1 LGMDYRKAGVDIAT
15 LDRIKKRMSRAVK
28 RTFTEN
34 VVTEFGH
41 FGGGFRLKGYRKPV
55 LVAST
60 DNIGTK
66 AKVARLAG
74 RYDTVGADIVN
85 HGINDILCTGA
96 QPLFFLDYLAFSKLD
111 ADKVAEIVEG
121 AAKACRKEGVALIG
135 GETAQLPGVYKPG
148 EYDLVGT
155 IVGAIEEGKLID
167 GSEIKEGDVAIGLR
181 STGLHTNG
189 YSLARKVLLEG
200 NAPLPM
206 DAPVPGTKKTV
217 GQALLAVHKSY
228 RKEVEGVKPLLK
240 GIAHITG
247 GGFEGNVSRLLP
259 DNVDCVI
266 KKKSWKPQP
275 IFRLIQIRGQVAED
289 EMYHVFNMGIGM
301 VLFVRSKDAEEVR
314 EKTRGILIGRIE
326 KGKGRVNP
334 A

>member
-1 LGMDYRKAGVDIAT
+1 MDYRKAGVDITT
-15 LDRIKKRMSRAVK
+15 LDKIKKRMARAVR
-28 RTFTEN
+28 RTFNEN
-34 VVTEFGH
+34 VITEFGH
-41 FGGGFRLKGYRKPV
+41 FGGGFRLKGYRRPV

-60 DNIGTK
+60 DSVGTK
-66 AKVARLAG
+66 VKVARMAG
-74 RYDTVGADIVN
+74 VFDTVGADIVN
-85 HGINDILCTGA
+85 HSINDLLCTGA

-111 ADKVAEIVEG
+111 ADKVAKIVEG

-167 GSEIKEGDVAIGLR
+167 GKEIKEGDVAIGLR

-189 YSLARKVLLEG
+189 YSLARKVLLGG
-200 NAPLPM
+200 NAHLPL
-206 DAPVPGTKKTV
+206 DALVPGTNKTV
-217 GQALLAVHKSY
+217 GQALLAVHRSY
-228 RKEVEGVKPLLK
+228 RKEVERVLPLLK
-240 GIAHITG
+240 GVAHITG
-247 GGFEGNVSRLLP
+247 GGFQGNVSRLLP

-266 KKKSWKPQP
+266 EKKSWKPQP

-289 EMYHVFNMGIGM
+289 EAYHVFNMGIGM
-301 VLFVRSKDAEEVR
+301 VLFVRPNDAEETV
-314 EKTRGILIGRIE
+314 KSTRGIIIGRIE
-326 KGKGRVNP
+326 KGKGRVNL